1 MYFVTDNIRKLKRTA
16 KLLAVLS
23 KYGFEDI
30 LDRSQL
36 AKIIPNNLKEKSEKI
51 TGMLSLSVY
60 ERVRMAMEELG
71 PAYVKLGQMFSN
83 RADLFP
89 KELINELQKLQDKV
103 GQEPVNVKEKLANEL
118 GIEPNDYFEWIE
130 DKPLAS
136 ASIAQVFKAMLKNKN
151 LVVLKIKR
159 ENIREIIECD
169 LMILKDLVKALESY
183 NENYKNI
190 NLPHILKIFDES
202 IHKELSL
209 TNELNNIE
217 RFKLNFKD
225 KTYVH
230 VPKVYKKLSNDNVLC
245 MEFISGIK
253 VTDKDK
259 IEEAFLDVKQIAVE
273 GFFLYVQQV
282 LEYGFFHA
290 DPHPGNIFVT
300 FNGKIAFIDFG
311 SMGVLLPKERE
322 LLGDFLYYLLQKNAK
337 KLIVTIKKISLD
349 YALTNEKQL
358 ERDVYEIMEMIDG
371 NSLKNIDI
379 NLIVE
384 RLKLVFNH
392 NKIIL
397 PEQFYLLLKGIT
409 QIEGIARHLDPDLDV
424 FQLTEQYAQDIFIRR
439 ISPKYLLSKGFSAIN
454 DLTESLTSLPIE
466 VRNVLQK
473 LNNNEVKL
481 THEIPALFELQKST
495 DRLVLAMIISA
506 LSIGSAVLVMAD
518 MPPKL
523 FGVPILGFLGFTFSG
538 AIGIYIVL
546 SLIKS
551 KRK

>member
-1 MYFVTDNIRKLKRTA
+1 MYFESDNIRKLKRTA

-23 KYGFEDI
+23 KYGFEEI
-30 LDRSQL
+30 LERIQL
-36 AKIIPNNLKEKSEKI
+36 TKIIPNNLKEKSEKLSEV
-51 TGMLSLSVY
+51 LSLSVY
-60 ERVRMAMEELG
+60 ERVRMALEELG

-83 RADLFP
+83 RADLLP
-89 KELINELQKLQDKV
+89 KELINELQKLQDKI

-118 GIEPNDYFEWIE
+118 RIDPNDYFEWIE
-130 DKPLAS
+130 EKPLAS

-169 LMILKDLVKALESY
+169 LLILKDLANVFESY

-190 NLPHILKIFDES
+190 NLSYILKIFDES

-209 TNELNNIE
+209 ANELNNIE
-217 RFKLNFKD
+217 RFKRNFND
-225 KTYVH
+225 NIHVH
-230 VPKVYKKLSNDNVLC
+230 VPTVYKELSNDNILC
-245 MEFISGIK
+245 MEFINGIK
-253 VTDKDK
+253 VTEKDK
-259 IEEAFLDVKQIAVE
+259 IEEASLDVKHIAVE
-273 GFFLYVQQV
+273 GFVLYVQQV

-311 SMGVLLPKERE
+311 SMGILLPKERE
-322 LLGDFLYYLLQKNAK
+322 LLEDFLYYLLQKNTK
-337 KLIVTIKKISLD
+337 KLIVTIKKIAID
-349 YALTNEKQL
+349 YAVSNEKQL
-358 ERDVYEIMEMIDG
+358 ERDVYEIMDIVDK
-371 NSLKNIDI
+371 NSLKSI
-379 NLIVE
+379 NLSLIVD
-384 RLKLVFNH
+384 RLRFIFSH
-392 NKIIL
+392 NKITL
-397 PEQFYLLLKGIT
+397 PEHFYLLLKGIT
-409 QIEGIARHLDPDLDV
+409 QIEGIVRHLDPDLDV
-424 FQLTEQYAQDIFIRR
+424 FQLTEQYAQDTFIRR
-439 ISPKYLLSKGFSAIN
+439 ISPKYLFSKGLSAIN
-454 DLTESLTSLPIE
+454 NLSENLMSLPVE

-473 LNNNEVKL
+473 LNNNEIKL
-481 THEIPALFELQKST
+481 THEIPALFELQKSA

-538 AIGIYIVL
+538 AIGIYIVI

-551 KRK
+551 KKK